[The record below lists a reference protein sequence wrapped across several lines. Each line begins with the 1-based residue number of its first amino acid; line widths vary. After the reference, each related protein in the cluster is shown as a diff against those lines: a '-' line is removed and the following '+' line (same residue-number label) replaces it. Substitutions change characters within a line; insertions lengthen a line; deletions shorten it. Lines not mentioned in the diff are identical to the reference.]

1 MAVSTNTYCS
11 PATPFLS
18 IYLTEMKVYI
28 EVYRKVFI
36 EMFMVTSFI
45 IARIVNSLNVLQ
57 LMNVYTNFQCICT
70 IGYNSATKGRNYC

>member
-1 MAVSTNTYCS
+1 MEDNLAVSTYTHCY

-28 EVYRKVFI
+28 EV
-36 EMFMVTSFI
+36 TSFI

-57 LMNVYTNFQCICT
+57 LVNVYTNFRCICT
-70 IGYNSATKGRNYC
+70 TGYNSAIKGMNYG